1 MDAYTRPI
9 CSLAK
14 SLGTI
19 GVAERGR
26 YVWHEDE
33 KYVRFLAEFFLRRS
47 NRTTVQRFLPSFIEA
62 FPTFEALASAEP
74 DSVVK
79 VAWWAGLRRRVAK
92 LPVIA
97 ATFLSRETWTAEELL
112 SLPHVGRYAAEGIA
126 LYVLG
131 EPTFPV
137 DNNVRRVVGRYLGI
151 DSEAGL
157 GEAVRALV
165 DIALRQGDF
174 ENLRDVHRGAL
185 ALGWESCRTKPA
197 CGTCSLRD
205 SCAYGS
211 GVAE

>member
-1 MDAYTRPI
+1 GAFLPTGASPSGEESRERKDHAGSFDWFSSNSWELYYWSRYQVEEYGVASMDAYTRPI

-33 KYVRFLAEFFLRRS
+33 KYVRFLAEFFLRRI

-137 DNNVRRVVGRYLGI
+137 DNNVRRVVGR
-151 DSEAGL
+151 
-157 GEAVRALV
+157 
-165 DIALRQGDF
+165 
-174 ENLRDVHRGAL
+174 
-185 ALGWESCRTKPA
+185 
-197 CGTCSLRD
+197 
-205 SCAYGS
+205 
-211 GVAE
+211 